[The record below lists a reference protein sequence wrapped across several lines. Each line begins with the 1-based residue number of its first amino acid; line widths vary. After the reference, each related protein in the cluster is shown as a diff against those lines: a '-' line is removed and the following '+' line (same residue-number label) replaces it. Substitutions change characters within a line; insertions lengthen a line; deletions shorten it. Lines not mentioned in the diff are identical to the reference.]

1 MISAFALGGAVLG
14 EPRYAQAARAAA
26 EFVASRLYDPA
37 TGVLLRRYRAGEA
50 AIPGFLDDYSMFTQ
64 ALLDLYE
71 AQFDPRHLEL
81 ALQLTEATR
90 RLFEDTESGAFFS
103 SNAGDP
109 SVILRVK
116 EDYDG
121 AEPSGNSVAV
131 KNLLRLAAIT
141 GRNDLRESADRALRA
156 FGSRLSHVPVAIP
169 QMLVACEW
177 LQAGA
182 SEIVIAGED
191 AQALE
196 ETVQRSFSPNKI
208 VLRASADVARV
219 APWTE
224 PMGPVDGRAAAYVCR
239 NHTCQLPVSEPSA
252 LAKLIQ

>member
-1 MISAFALGGAVLG
+1 
-14 EPRYAQAARAAA
+14 
-26 EFVASRLYDPA
+26 
-37 TGVLLRRYRAGEA
+37 
-50 AIPGFLDDYSMFTQ
+50 MFTQ

-81 ALQLTEATR
+81 ALQITEKMR
-90 RLFEDTESGAFFS
+90 DLFEDSESGAFFS

-141 GRNDLRESADRALRA
+141 GRDDFRESAERSLRA
-156 FGSRLSHVPVAIP
+156 FGSRLAHVPVAIP

-177 LQAGA
+177 LLAGP
-182 SEIVIAGED
+182 SEIVIAGDD
-191 AQALE
+191 AEALVE
-196 ETVQRSFSPNKI
+196 PLHRAFAPNKI
-208 VLRASADVARV
+208 VLRAFTDSRDALNRI
-219 APWTE
+219 APWIE
-224 PMGPVDGRAAAYVCR
+224 PMQPVDGRAAAYVCR
-239 NHTCQLPVSEPSA
+239 DHTCQLPVSEPSEF
-252 LAKLIQ
+252 AKLIQ